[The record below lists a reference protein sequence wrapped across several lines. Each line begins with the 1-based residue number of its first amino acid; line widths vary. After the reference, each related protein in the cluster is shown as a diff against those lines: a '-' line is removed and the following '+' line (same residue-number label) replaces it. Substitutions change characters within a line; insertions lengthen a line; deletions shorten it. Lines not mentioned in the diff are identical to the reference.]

1 MMLGHGSY
9 CTSPRRMRTSP
20 PSRREPVPVSRYRE
34 SERTAV
40 PHENHDGWEGLI
52 LAPGCSVS
60 PEAPEQN
67 LRAVSSIG

>member
-1 MMLGHGSY
+1 M
-9 CTSPRRMRTSP
+9 
-20 PSRREPVPVSRYRE
+20 PVSRYRE